1 MSNVDAISQE
11 AHWRDQVPTS
21 KPLLV
26 VVVDDELAIGA
37 IVRRYLEGDPV
48 DVTVFATGKEA
59 LDFAATTAQLDL
71 LITDVMMPDLQG
83 HELAQRLRQRDRDL
97 RVLYLTGHADHLF
110 EAKQQLWD
118 REAFLE
124 KPFSKQA
131 LRQAVAQLMFGR
143 TVL

>member
-1 MSNVDAISQE
+1 
-11 AHWRDQVPTS
+11 
-21 KPLLV
+21 
-26 VVVDDELAIGA
+26 VVVDDEVAIGA
-37 IVRRYLEGDPV
+37 IVRRYLEGEDV
-48 DVTVFATGKEA
+48 DVSVFATGKEA
-59 LDFAATTAQLDL
+59 LDFVAKSAQLDL

-110 EAKQQLWD
+110 DAKPQLWA

-131 LRQAVAQLMFGR
+131 LQQAVAQLMFGR
-143 TVL
+143 TSL